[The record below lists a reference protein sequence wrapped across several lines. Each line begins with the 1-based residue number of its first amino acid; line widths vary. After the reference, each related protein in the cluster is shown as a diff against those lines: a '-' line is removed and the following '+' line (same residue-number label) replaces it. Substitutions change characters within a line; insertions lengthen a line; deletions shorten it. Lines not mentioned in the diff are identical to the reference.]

1 MIVSVD
7 LKQTKFEN
15 SERIQKRKLR
25 KFHHDTF
32 NTSCKDGVS
41 VTVNDEIY

>member
-32 NTSCKDGVS
+32 NMNCKDDVS
-41 VTVNDEIY
+41 LTVNNEIY